1 MSIPYISNPTA
12 NAAIVPIDAWIE
24 KPFSERLDNA
34 TTEYKITCSCKREN
48 YTAIPFT
55 RVMDTAGNA
64 GLTQLPFA
72 ANANAY
78 FLGDD
83 NFTSS
88 DGELITF
95 NRTFGTKPT
104 DITYMESD
112 YSYGFPAFRSW
123 WNNSSASNRDIFFA
137 NKGFDTPRILSREA
151 FNKNVTAKYQYTY
164 HISTQDGLDIN
175 PDSVFLISTPGESN
189 DYSASSVTYF
199 ITIAAS
205 DSVNYVTD
213 SVNIDQGFGFPDTQP
228 SLSEYE
234 TYINN
239 GTDLITESTVKHYKG
254 NIFEKRTIKVKAQ

>member
-48 YTAIPFT
+48 YTAIAFT
-55 RVMDTAGNA
+55 AVMDNATNA
-64 GLTQLPFA
+64 GLTELPFA
-72 ANANAY
+72 ANSNAY

-83 NFTSS
+83 NFASS

-95 NRTFGTKPT
+95 VRTFGTKPV
-104 DITYMESD
+104 DVTYMESD

-123 WNNSSASNRDIFFA
+123 WNNSNAPDINIFFA
-137 NKGFDTPRILSREA
+137 NKDFDTPRILTREA
-151 FNKNVTAKYQYTY
+151 FNKNVTAKYEYTY
-164 HISTQDGLDIN
+164 HISTSNGTDIN
-175 PDSVFLISTPGESN
+175 PDSVFLISTAGESN
-189 DYSASSVTYF
+189 DYTHNFTTYF

-205 DSVNYVTD
+205 DSVNYVTNA
-213 SVNIDQGFGFPDTQP
+213 VNIDQGFGFPATSP
-228 SLSEYE
+228 SLSTYK
-234 TYINN
+234 TYITN
-239 GTDLITESTVKHYKG
+239 GTYLTAESAVKHYKG